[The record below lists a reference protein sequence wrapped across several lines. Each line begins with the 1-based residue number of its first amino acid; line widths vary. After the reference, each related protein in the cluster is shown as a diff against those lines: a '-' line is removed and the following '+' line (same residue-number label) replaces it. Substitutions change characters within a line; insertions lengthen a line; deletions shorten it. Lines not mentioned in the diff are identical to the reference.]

1 MKNYISKGLSFFFI
15 TISLFAFMFPSA
27 VSAQSGHG
35 GSTEV
40 IARIEP
46 ESTAPTRETQPC
58 PVQPEPPDTQPIQ
71 TGEAVA
77 WLAFIILLAS
87 GTVLTVLYLTGNK
100 KQK

>member
-87 GTVLTVLYLTGNK
+87 GTVLTVLYLTGNN